1 MAEQK
6 LVSQKAA
13 GVMSRLRGNS
23 FYNLQDP
30 TADRRFLSEA
40 TAYVEDGLG
49 RNIPSG
55 QIADGLVGLRN
66 AHYGSQRAT
75 AVYVVNARQAKPL
88 ADSIKNV
95 KGEKPTEVY
104 NFHFKE
110 LPDGKF
116 RVSVEAS
123 LDGAIQIKNRFQ
135 SQLIDAGFADLGK
148 KKAEFSKV
156 QQGLAEHQEKL
167 SKREKALAHKEKEV
181 KDAEALVVE
190 KGKFIEDEKTAK
202 DEIQFPSYIRKRL
215 DAEAKDKKFKTKL
228 DYLMSEDGKKRV
240 EQIGEALKALDEY
253 EPIIRKNLN
262 GEYSRSGAYDEILS
276 DAPKAAERLNQFGP
290 LAKKM
295 SRMTKGQ
302 KGVLR
307 QRLKVDTEEI
317 FNADPSKALDE
328 AKKIRGAKLTSLK
341 SFGGW
346 NVEAVD
352 YLLSM
357 LGDQKNNA
365 NADEY
370 KIYLGASLKRGVF
383 GRYNFREDVPVGIA
397 EWFRSEY
404 QEAKD
409 YLKAGGTEPVVQTVA
424 KTPAPAVQPQKMRK
438 ALKGTWAKTHPAEKP
453 VYRVDVDLGPL
464 KAYIKRKNTFP
475 DDVKVVT
482 EKDGSNY
489 VTGDKQKVDA
499 FVKELNKPQQP
510 NQEAETKKGKRTFT
524 MKQEDAE
531 KIKRRDKTFGQ
542 YVVGIKD
549 GRVRLAVPEGEYEQ
563 FVGRYNLRSV
573 KPAATKKR
581 EPAAVKKEVRKPII
595 AYVPKIKVLE
605 AAKRD
610 DGIFSH
616 FKGPI
621 DKKGRIPLEIEAGGL
636 EAFEKR
642 YGIQFGT
649 AQRKVKEVSD
659 ADAQKL
665 LERAGK
671 VFGHLHQKLL

>member
-1 MAEQK
+1 M
-6 LVSQKAA
+6 
-13 GVMSRLRGNS
+13 
-23 FYNLQDP
+23 
-30 TADRRFLSEA
+30 
-40 TAYVEDGLG
+40 
-49 RNIPSG
+49 
-55 QIADGLVGLRN
+55 
-66 AHYGSQRAT
+66 
-75 AVYVVNARQAKPL
+75 
-88 ADSIKNV
+88 
-95 KGEKPTEVY
+95 
-104 NFHFKE
+104 
-110 LPDGKF
+110 
-116 RVSVEAS
+116 
-123 LDGAIQIKNRFQ
+123 
-135 SQLIDAGFADLGK
+135 
-148 KKAEFSKV
+148 
-156 QQGLAEHQEKL
+156 
-167 SKREKALAHKEKEV
+167 
-181 KDAEALVVE
+181 
-190 KGKFIEDEKTAK
+190 
-202 DEIQFPSYIRKRL
+202 
-215 DAEAKDKKFKTKL
+215 
-228 DYLMSEDGKKRV
+228 
-240 EQIGEALKALDEY
+240 
-253 EPIIRKNLN
+253 
-262 GEYSRSGAYDEILS
+262 
-276 DAPKAAERLNQFGP
+276 
-290 LAKKM
+290 
-295 SRMTKGQ
+295 
-302 KGVLR
+302 
-307 QRLKVDTEEI
+307 
-317 FNADPSKALDE
+317 
-328 AKKIRGAKLTSLK
+328 
-341 SFGGW
+341 
-346 NVEAVD
+346 
-352 YLLSM
+352 
-357 LGDQKNNA
+357 
-365 NADEY
+365 
-370 KIYLGASLKRGVF
+370 
-383 GRYNFREDVPVGIA
+383 
-397 EWFRSEY
+397 
-404 QEAKD
+404 
-409 YLKAGGTEPVVQTVA
+409 KAGGTEPVVQTVA

-671 VFGHLHQKLL
+671 AALADKGK

>member
-167 SKREKALAHKEKEV
+167 SKREKALAQKEKEV

-215 DAEAKDKKFKTKL
+215 DAEAKDKKFKT
-228 DYLMSEDGKKRV
+228 YCHWWCWS
-240 EQIGEALKALDEY
+240 
-253 EPIIRKNLN
+253 P
-262 GEYSRSGAYDEILS
+262 
-276 DAPKAAERLNQFGP
+276 P
-290 LAKKM
+290 
-295 SRMTKGQ
+295 
-302 KGVLR
+302 
-307 QRLKVDTEEI
+307 
-317 FNADPSKALDE
+317 
-328 AKKIRGAKLTSLK
+328 
-341 SFGGW
+341 
-346 NVEAVD
+346 
-352 YLLSM
+352 
-357 LGDQKNNA
+357 
-365 NADEY
+365 
-370 KIYLGASLKRGVF
+370 
-383 GRYNFREDVPVGIA
+383 
-397 EWFRSEY
+397 
-404 QEAKD
+404 
-409 YLKAGGTEPVVQTVA
+409 
-424 KTPAPAVQPQKMRK
+424 
-438 ALKGTWAKTHPAEKP
+438 
-453 VYRVDVDLGPL
+453 
-464 KAYIKRKNTFP
+464 
-475 DDVKVVT
+475 
-482 EKDGSNY
+482 
-489 VTGDKQKVDA
+489 
-499 FVKELNKPQQP
+499 
-510 NQEAETKKGKRTFT
+510 
-524 MKQEDAE
+524 
-531 KIKRRDKTFGQ
+531 
-542 YVVGIKD
+542 
-549 GRVRLAVPEGEYEQ
+549 
-563 FVGRYNLRSV
+563 
-573 KPAATKKR
+573 
-581 EPAAVKKEVRKPII
+581 
-595 AYVPKIKVLE
+595 
-605 AAKRD
+605 
-610 DGIFSH
+610 
-616 FKGPI
+616 
-621 DKKGRIPLEIEAGGL
+621 
-636 EAFEKR
+636 
-642 YGIQFGT
+642 
-649 AQRKVKEVSD
+649 
-659 ADAQKL
+659 
-665 LERAGK
+665 
-671 VFGHLHQKLL
+671 